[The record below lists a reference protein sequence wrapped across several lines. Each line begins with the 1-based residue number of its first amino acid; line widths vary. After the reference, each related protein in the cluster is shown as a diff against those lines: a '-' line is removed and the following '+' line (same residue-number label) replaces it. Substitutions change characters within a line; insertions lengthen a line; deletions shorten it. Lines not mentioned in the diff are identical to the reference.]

1 MKFTTKEYKI
11 TKTKSYIQTSN
22 LFFFFNGINR
32 NSNDWIIIEQKLK
45 NINFEYY
52 KIFNKT
58 SKKTLENSIYKNV
71 IPTIN
76 SITFLIKLRSNTKE
90 LSKQILLNNFEP
102 LLFTLLAVKLNNKIY
117 STTQLKA
124 LPSLNYSENKLL
136 LFQFSITNLKTF
148 VKK

>member
-71 IPTIN
+71 IQKN
-76 SITFLIKLRSNTKE
+76 CR
-90 LSKQILLNNFEP
+90 
-102 LLFTLLAVKLNNKIY
+102 NKFY
-117 STTQLKA
+117 
-124 LPSLNYSENKLL
+124 
-136 LFQFSITNLKTF
+136 
-148 VKK
+148 